1 MINLDFLS
9 VQNNN
14 TLNDFY
20 NITEGKI
27 ILGGSSILKINKII
41 DRNVG
46 NLNLVLNQSD
56 SIYLDDIVKKYNLTF
71 ISKQNYGLKNETYWF
86 RRDESHGVLFLTND
100 DFDFDLFNFDG
111 IKLRVG
117 TIENLKHNKESLI
130 KNNDTNSLKHYK
142 DIEHIEKFY
151 GGEIK
156 KSII

>member
-9 VQNNN
+9 EQNND

-20 NITEGKI
+20 NITEGNI

-56 SIYLDDIVKKYNLTF
+56 SKYMDDIIKKYDLTF
-71 ISKQNYGLKNETYWF
+71 ISKQKYGIENETYWF
-86 RRDESHGVLFLTND
+86 RRDKSHGVLFLTNEN
-100 DFDFDLFNFDG
+100 FDFDLFDFDNV
-111 IKLRVG
+111 KLRVG
-117 TIENLKHNKESLI
+117 TVENLKHNKESLI
-130 KNNDTNSLKHYK
+130 ENSDTNSLKHYN
-142 DIEHIEKFY
+142 DIELIEKFY
-151 GGEIK
+151 GREFK